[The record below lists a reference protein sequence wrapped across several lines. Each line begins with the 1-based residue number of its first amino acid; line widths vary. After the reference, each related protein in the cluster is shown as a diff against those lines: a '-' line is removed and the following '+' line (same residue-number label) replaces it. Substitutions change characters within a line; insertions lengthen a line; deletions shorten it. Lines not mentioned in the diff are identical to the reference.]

1 MAIVSFLYMFLCGL
15 ECTSVAAVT
24 FFFLQRSDMRIQQKS
39 YTKHKGELVITNSSN
54 Q

>member
-24 FFFLQRSDMRIQQKS
+24 FF
-39 YTKHKGELVITNSSN
+39 SSSEK
-54 Q
+54 